1 MNYFVACV
9 SKDHVVA
16 GVLGEYL
23 QSKDAA
29 PLKRMGRG
37 DLVLFYSEGTLF
49 RAGERLQ
56 AFTAI
61 GRVIDGAPHQVTVT
75 PVFKPWRR
83 RMEFIGAEETPI
95 APLAEQL
102 SFVTDKATLAMP
114 AKRGLFEV
122 GIDDFMIAATAM
134 KADL

>member
-29 PLKRMGRG
+29 PLKRMDRG
-37 DLVLFYSEGTLF
+37 DLVVFYSEGTLF

-61 GRVIDGAPHQVTVT
+61 GRVADGAPHQVTVT
-75 PVFKPWRR
+75 PVFKPWRC
-83 RMEFIGAEETPI
+83 RMEFIGAEEAPI
-95 APLAEQL
+95 APIVEQL
-102 SFVTDKATLAMP
+102 SFVSDKTTLAMP

-122 GIDDFMIAATAM
+122 SVDDFMIVANAM